1 MQILNKTGAG
11 IRLPGNEV
19 LQRKIE
25 LLLTRPV
32 GRPSNAP
39 VVWYADFFY
48 QAQSWD
54 HARRAVAK
62 VEWHKGELFPRVG
75 FILTNLGRPAKGVVW
90 FYNGRRMAEQWIKE
104 GKNAFQMAEVAVPR
118 ALFRAILKAIE
129 RLRLATAATG

>member
-75 FILTNLGRPAKGVVW
+75 FILTNLGRPAKGVVR